1 MVESEPDGKLGLGLR
16 SASLVAI
23 PCHPLMTLSR
33 PIRPLV
39 GVLAVAPLTLLITPA
54 AVVAQQ
60 VQLRCDGTLLE
71 ATGQAERKRSIES
84 LRFSLALEAEAATA
98 DGALGALQGRLA
110 AVRVAL
116 QQLAVQE
123 LEVSSPS
130 TWQRPA
136 SRNQPPAVQAN
147 LQISGTLAPSQLQ
160 PLIRTVG
167 ALPGVRLAPV
177 SSVAGKGEDAAVQ
190 RQLLR
195 EAYGAAR
202 LQATT
207 LAEAIGL
214 SRLTPLEVRIEGSL
228 RPVMLRA
235 SAADAAPFDP
245 AELPAPTDRLGLQV
259 RFCAN

>member
-1 MVESEPDGKLGLGLR
+1 MALSHRTSLLLGSLG
-16 SASLVAI
+16 VAL
-23 PCHPLMTLSR
+23 CTQTLA
-33 PIRPLV
+33 P
-39 GVLAVAPLTLLITPA
+39 VAA
-54 AVVAQQ
+54 VAQQ

-98 DGALGALQGRLA
+98 DGALGALQARLA
-110 AVRVAL
+110 AVRNAL
-116 QQLAVQE
+116 QQLAVRE

-136 SRNQPPAVQAN
+136 SRNQPAAVQAN
-147 LQISGTLAPSQLQ
+147 LQISGQLVPSQLQ

-177 SSVAGKGEDAAVQ
+177 STEAGKGGDAAVQ

-195 EAYGAAR
+195 EAYQAAR
-202 LQATT
+202 AQAMD

-214 SRLTPLEVRIEGSL
+214 SRLTPLEVRIEGGI

-235 SAADAAPFDP
+235 AAADAAPFDP

-259 RFCAN
+259 RFCAR